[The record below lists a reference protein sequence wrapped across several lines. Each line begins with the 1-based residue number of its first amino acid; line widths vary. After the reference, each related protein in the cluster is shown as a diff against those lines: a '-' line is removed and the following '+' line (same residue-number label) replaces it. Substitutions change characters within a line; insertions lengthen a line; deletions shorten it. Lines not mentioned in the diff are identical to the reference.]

1 MVRACCVPGCTSEKL
16 IPRHKLPKDVM
27 KAETWLKAIR
37 RDELIDLDGLRICAL
52 HFSDDMIFIDRSRRC
67 FKENAYPSMHI
78 SFQNSSTNNTNTTI
92 STISTIAASSSSISF
107 NTPENVEANERF
119 VPTSEEIKIREIKKK
134 HEECCK
140 ELRKCKKTIYKKRKI
155 IKKQQQKLKK
165 KKNKWED
172 LTSRLPTF
180 QKFYRNDDRQ
190 FTTFITG
197 MLLIFFKATAYKFK
211 FYQTFNIK

>member
-37 RDELIDLDGLRICAL
+37 RDELI
-52 HFSDDMIFIDRSRRC
+52 DDMIFIDRSRRC

-190 FTTFITG
+190 FTTFITEHES
-197 MLLIFFKATAYKFK
+197 
-211 FYQTFNIK
+211 